1 MAPPGASRADWFRE
15 ARVGALDESALPIV
29 GWGKAFGVGNPHM
42 PEYWPANKQSYP
54 PELAQWMEENVVY
67 ER

>member
-1 MAPPGASRADWFRE
+1 MAPSGASRADLFRE

-54 PELAQWMEENVVY
+54 PELAQWMEENIVN

>member
-1 MAPPGASRADWFRE
+1 MVPPGASRATLFRE

-29 GWGKAFGVGNPHM
+29 GRGEAFGVGNPGM
-42 PEYWPANKQSYP
+42 PEYWSANKQSYP
-54 PELAQWMEENVVY
+54 SELAQWMEENIVN

>member
-1 MAPPGASRADWFRE
+1 MVPSGASRADLFRE

-29 GWGKAFGVGNPHM
+29 GRGKAFGVGNLHM
-42 PEYWPANKQSYP
+42 PEYWPATKQSYL
-54 PELAQWMEENVVY
+54 PELAQWMEENVVN